1 MRDKATNS
9 LKRAGQSFSSFSTGQ
24 KTVALVAVLAIVLG
38 GFLFSSWVSKPT
50 YSPLFSNLAATDAS
64 AIVDSLNTAGV
75 SYELTDGGGTILVPQ
90 QEVYDLRLKMS
101 GEGLPAQA
109 DSGYSLL
116 DKQGVT
122 TSEFQQQVNYQR
134 ALSGELTKTV
144 ESIEGIRTAVVNL
157 AMPEKSVFADE
168 EAKPTAAVL
177 VDLAP
182 GKELAPQQ
190 VQAIVNLVSSSV
202 PDLDADKV
210 TVADS
215 TGKVLSAPG
224 QAGGVGGVADSRA
237 QATKEYEDRLAS
249 GIQRMLDQV
258 VGPGKSVA
266 QVTTQLDF
274 DKTQRKTESFT
285 SKPNTTPLNESTTTE
300 RYNGAGGNN
309 ATGVLGPDNI
319 QVPNGAGGNGTY
331 NKETAAR
338 QNAVDK
344 VTEVRDAAPGAVVKQ
359 SVAVL
364 VDAKTSAALPAG
376 EIQRLVAAATGIDA
390 ARGDTV
396 VVSQMPFD
404 GSAQESAQKAL
415 ADAAAAEQREQWMS
429 LGKTA
434 GLALLVALVVFIAW
448 RASRRNQ
455 RSEVVY
461 ADLERLD
468 GAEAAEL
475 EAYRAAEVAAA
486 NRVAI
491 EPSGGAEA
499 DVYGQKRDE
508 INAMVDKQPDEVAQL
523 LRGWLADRRS

>member
-9 LKRAGQSFSSFSTGQ
+9 LKRVGQTFASFSAGQ
-24 KTVALVAVLAIVLG
+24 KMVAGLAVLAIVLG
-38 GFLFSSWVSKPT
+38 GFFFSSWVTKPS
-50 YSPLFSNLAATDAS
+50 YSPLFSNLAAADAS

-75 SYELTDGGGTILVPQ
+75 PYQLTDGGATILVPQ
-90 QEVYDLRLKMS
+90 QQVYDQRLKMS
-101 GEGLPAQA
+101 GEGLPAQS
-109 DSGYSLL
+109 DSGYALL

-144 ESIEGIRTAVVNL
+144 ESIDGVRTAVVNL

-182 GKELAPQQ
+182 GKQLSSQQ

-202 PDLDADKV
+202 TQLEADKV

-237 QATKEYEDRLAS
+237 QATKEYEDRLAG

-285 SKPNTTPLNESTTTE
+285 SKPNTTPLNESSTTE
-300 RYNGAGGNN
+300 RYTGSGGNN
-309 ATGVLGPDNI
+309 GTGVLGPDNI

-331 NKETAAR
+331 SKDTAAR

-404 GSAQESAQKAL
+404 GTAQQTAQKAL
-415 ADAAAAEQREQWMS
+415 ADAAAAEQRSQWMS
-429 LGKTA
+429 TGKTV
-434 GLALLVALVVFIAW
+434 GLALLVAALVFFAW
-448 RASRRNQ
+448 RASRKTR
-455 RSEVVY
+455 RTEVTY

-468 GAEAAEL
+468 GPELAEL
-475 EAYRAAEVAAA
+475 EAYRSAELAAA
-486 NRVAI
+486 NRMAL
-491 EPSGGAEA
+491 EPAGGAQA
-499 DVYGQKRDE
+499 DLHGKKRDE